1 LRLTDIVEHAYVR
14 CLFAALASPQVVPI
28 DQLRVSRAGN
38 PFGFRV
44 LGRFFT
50 LPTFGYYLRYA
61 FAAAQVDFST
71 VDTVVELGSGA
82 GRQAE
87 VLASLHP
94 DLAIVQLDLAPQLYV
109 AERYLTAALPDR
121 VVPYRATRGTGPL
134 RPERGKITFAGNF
147 RLADLCDTGRTLFWN
162 AASFGEMEPAVVEH
176 YASIAGSYAEWLF
189 LHQCF
194 TGKERA
200 GADGHGV
207 LEPVVDEHYERFFG
221 CFTCTAREPAHIGVG
236 YLVEGD
242 CAYEDTFWHRRE
254 SPSS

>member
-1 LRLTDIVEHAYVR
+1 M
-14 CLFAALASPQVVPI
+14 ASPNVVPI

-61 FAAAQVDFST
+61 FVAANLDLSE

-87 VLASLHP
+87 VLAALHP

-109 AERYLTAALPDR
+109 AERYLSAALGDR
-121 VVPYRATRGTGPL
+121 VVPYRATREQATV
-134 RPERGKITFAGNF
+134 RPEPGTVTFLGNA
-147 RLADLCDTGRTLFWN
+147 RIGELRDTGRTLFWN
-162 AASFGEMEPAVVEH
+162 AASFGEMEPDVVEN
-176 YASIAGSYAEWLF
+176 YASVVSGYADWLF

-194 TGKERA
+194 SGKERTA
-200 GADGHGV
+200 RDGGPGGV
-207 LEPVVDEHYERFFG
+207 TEAVVQEHYERFFAAYER
-221 CFTCTAREPAHIGVG
+221 TVSEPAHVGLG

-242 CAYEDTFWHRRE
+242 CAYDDTLWERRAGRPAA
-254 SPSS
+254 S